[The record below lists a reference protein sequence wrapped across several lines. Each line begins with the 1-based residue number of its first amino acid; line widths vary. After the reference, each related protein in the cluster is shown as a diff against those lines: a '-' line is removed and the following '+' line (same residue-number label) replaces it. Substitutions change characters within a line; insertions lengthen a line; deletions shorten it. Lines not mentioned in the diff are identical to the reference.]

1 MYKRL
6 LIGGMVIALA
16 GCAVQQPP
24 AGGVR
29 VEDLSKSKAPV
40 TPQQYTVKAGD
51 TLYGIA
57 WSHDMDYRDMA
68 RLNNISPPYTLQ
80 PGQKLDLAGAEGSQ
94 ATVASNSGAA
104 AAQASDSGARET
116 GAVAATAGA
125 GAVVATGLGDDKTV
139 AAASQGSV
147 SQDSGSLDWL
157 LPEEGGSQ
165 TSAPGPVIGKDAA
178 AAVDAAKDK
187 ATEQPRELEQHTKDT
202 VASATANVKEAGEKA
217 ADAEEQA
224 RKQAE
229 LAAQQAQEAAEA
241 KAREAKEAKE
251 VAEAEAREKAEQ
263 SKQAA
268 ASKASQ
274 KSYTPVA
281 EVPWSWPVDGS
292 VTGGFGESSS
302 VTDGIDIAG
311 QKGQSVRAAG
321 PGIVVYAGDG
331 VRGYGNLILLKHN
344 DQYLSA
350 YAHNDSLKVSEND
363 VVNAGDVIAT
373 MGDTGADNVRLH
385 FEVRKDGQPQNPLDY
400 LPKR

>member
-24 AGGVR
+24 PGGVR
-29 VEDLSKSKAPV
+29 VEDLSKSKVPV

-57 WSHDMDYRDMA
+57 WRHDMDYRDMA
-68 RLNNISPPYTLQ
+68 RLNNIAPPYTLQ
-80 PGQKLDLAGAEGSQ
+80 PGQMLNLTGAEGAQ
-94 ATVASNSGAA
+94 PAVASNSDA
-104 AAQASDSGARET
+104 
-116 GAVAATAGA
+116 GAVAAGAGA
-125 GAVVATGLGDDKTV
+125 GAVVATGLGDGNTV
-139 AAASQGSV
+139 AAAPRGAGSKE
-147 SQDSGSLDWL
+147 SGSLDWL
-157 LPEEGGSQ
+157 LPDEGGSPA
-165 TSAPGPVIGKDAA
+165 SAPGPVIGQDASAA
-178 AAVDAAKDK
+178 AGALAEKAA
-187 ATEQPRELEQHTKDT
+187 EQPRELEQHTKDT
-202 VASATANVKEAGEKA
+202 VASATASVNEAAEKA
-217 ADAEEQA
+217 AGAEEQA

-229 LAAQQAQEAAEA
+229 QAAQQAKEAAEA
-241 KAREAKEAKE
+241 KAREANEAKE
-251 VAEAEAREKAEQ
+251 LAEAEAREKAEQ
-263 SKQAA
+263 SRQAA

-281 EVPWSWPVDGS
+281 DVPWSWPVNGD
-292 VTGGFGESSS
+292 VTGGFGEGGSI
-302 VTDGIDIAG
+302 TDGIDIAG

-350 YAHNDSLKVSEND
+350 YAHNDSLKVREND
-363 VVNAGDVIAT
+363 VVNTGDVIAT
-373 MGDTGADNVRLH
+373 MGDTGADSVRLH